1 MSYIYRYSKT
11 SPQISSIDYPS
22 IAFLTSNPIVER
34 VKGISG
40 RQGSSSGYAGAY
52 ASLTAVF
59 RVSLSAYTRIRTLLV
74 CIALVEASLLFS
86 PLHAKSPLS
95 GAQRGAGV
103 QNRFCGPQCFQLSQ
117 SLCRAFSPAFLVVP
131 TKSMIQAPSIPFI
144 GGKRNEP
151 SKFYPKAHAMERV
164 NRIVFVDASV
174 PNALRASI
182 LLFSIFFC
190 RTHSFSSATTSTNH

>member
-103 QNRFCGPQCFQLSQ
+103 QNRFCGPQCLQRSQRQQSGFLQLLLYFLQ
-117 SLCRAFSPAFLVVP
+117 KHVLPLWYSLHNHFHRLCSIQYSFIRAFLLS
-131 TKSMIQAPSIPFI
+131 
-144 GGKRNEP
+144 RNMCSLRMN
-151 SKFYPKAHAMERV
+151 SK
-164 NRIVFVDASV
+164 
-174 PNALRASI
+174 
-182 LLFSIFFC
+182 
-190 RTHSFSSATTSTNH
+190 